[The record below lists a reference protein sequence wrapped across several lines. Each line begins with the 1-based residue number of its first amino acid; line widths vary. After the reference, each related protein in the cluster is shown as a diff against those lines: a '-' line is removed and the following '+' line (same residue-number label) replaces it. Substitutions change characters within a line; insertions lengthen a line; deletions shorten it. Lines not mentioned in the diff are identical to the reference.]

1 MRAMTS
7 HLMSGTITGRARQ
20 FLFAGVVFAALLGA
34 ACSSSNSTTDAGA
47 SCGTVAPCTATQV
60 CVKGQNIGG
69 AVMCPGDGGTCASG
83 YTLNTSSGC
92 CDPTPTWSC
101 QAKPSGCSAGVTCDC
116 ASTLCQAP
124 QTCSAANDIEVD
136 CTALVP

>member
-7 HLMSGTITGRARQ
+7 HLMFPTIVARARHLL
-20 FLFAGVVFAALLGA
+20 FTGVACAALFAA
-34 ACSSSNSTTDAGA
+34 ACSSTSSSTDSGAG
-47 SCGTVAPCTATQV
+47 CGTAGVCSASQI
-60 CVKGQNIGG
+60 CVKGLNIGG
-69 AVMCPGDGGTCASG
+69 AVMCPQDGGTCPTG
-83 YTLNTSSGC
+83 YVLNSSGC
-92 CDPTPTWSC
+92 CDMAPTWSC